1 MKRFLEEE
9 AELGSDDEEND
20 DVRKRINR
28 DDDEEHDSDL
38 DDDLDGFVV
47 KGDDNEIEDPDG
59 EAYQK
64 HMELMKLQDNMEYQR
79 TIQAVL
85 FGQNKKRKR
94 DDVDGLDSDDGNSRK
109 MRRIEER
116 YNELNGEDEI
126 DFDLEGI
133 R

>member
-64 HMELMKLQDNMEYQR
+64 HMELMKMQDNMEY
-79 TIQAVL
+79 
-85 FGQNKKRKR
+85 
-94 DDVDGLDSDDGNSRK
+94 
-109 MRRIEER
+109 
-116 YNELNGEDEI
+116 
-126 DFDLEGI
+126 
-133 R
+133 